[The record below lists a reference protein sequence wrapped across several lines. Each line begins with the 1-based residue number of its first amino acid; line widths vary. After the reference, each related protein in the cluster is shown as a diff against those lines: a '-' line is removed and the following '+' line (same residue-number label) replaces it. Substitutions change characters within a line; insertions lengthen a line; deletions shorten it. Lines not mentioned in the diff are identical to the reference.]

1 MTDKQNKAAALKY
14 RAGIDS
20 APTLV
25 AKGRGLVADKIVAL
39 AQV

>member
-1 MTDKQNKAAALKY
+1 MMRIIVNPQLKF

-25 AKGRGLVADKIVAL
+25 AEGRGLVADKIVAL